1 MDTSIYKEKPHE
13 KFVWFLIYININP
26 AQFKSLLKRSSI
38 SIEYTFSILGV
49 LIPTSIQL
57 AAIQFLALL
66 EYEENTYPY
75 QDSFLLEPKLGVLFQ
90 KLFYLLIKYQQ
101 YFKNYFLL

>member
-49 LIPTSIQL
+49 NSDFNAIGRNSISSVVRIRGKYISL
-57 AAIQFLALL
+57 SRFFLA
-66 EYEENTYPY
+66 
-75 QDSFLLEPKLGVLFQ
+75 
-90 KLFYLLIKYQQ
+90 
-101 YFKNYFLL
+101 